1 MGYLHLGMLDLLKLL
16 GGFLAGLFRSQAA
29 REAEMAFLRQQLLV
43 LKRSAPTR
51 LRLRT
56 TDRLI
61 FVWLYRLFPSLL
73 GAAVIFKPETLVR
86 WHRSGFRLYWRW
98 KSRRRVGRPTV
109 PADIRDLIRMMNRDN
124 PLWGAPRIHGELLKL
139 GIDIAQ
145 STVAKYMVQR
155 RRPPSPGWRA
165 FLRNH
170 AAHIAAVDLFVVPTI
185 GFKLLY
191 GLVILRLE
199 RRRLVWTNVTANPTA
214 EWIARQIT
222 DAFPWDEAPRYLI
235 RDRDTS
241 YGMAVTR
248 RLRVMGIR
256 DRPITPRSPWQN
268 GHVERLIG
276 SIRRECLDHVVV
288 LGEKHLRLLLA
299 DYLTYYNGV
308 RTHLALDKDSPFHR
322 PAQTTGRIAS
332 VCRLG
337 CLHHQYVRMA

>member
-1 MGYLHLGMLDLLKLL
+1 MGYLRAGMIDLLKLL
-16 GGFLAGLFRSQAA
+16 GGFLVGLFRSQAA

-43 LKRSAPTR
+43 LKRSAPAR
-51 LRLRT
+51 LRLRNA
-56 TDRLI
+56 DRLI

-73 GAAVIFKPETLVR
+73 AATVIFQPKTLVR

-98 KSRRRVGRPTV
+98 KSRRRVGRPAV
-109 PADIRDLIRMMNRDN
+109 PAEIRDLIRTLSRDN

-145 STVAKYMVQR
+145 STVAKYISQR
-155 RRPPSPGWRA
+155 RHRPSPGWRA

-170 AAHIAAVDLFVVPTI
+170 TAHIAAVDLFVVPTI

-222 DAFPWDEAPRYLI
+222 EAFPWDEAPRYLL

-241 YGMAVTR
+241 YGAAVTR
-248 RLRVMGIR
+248 RLRTMGIR

-288 LGEKHLRLLLA
+288 FGEGHLRHLPA
-299 DYLTYYNGV
+299 KYCAYYNGA
-308 RTHLALDKDSPFHR
+308 RTHLALEKDSPLHR
-322 PAQTTGRIAS
+322 PVQAVGRIAS
-332 VCRLG
+332 VPWLG
-337 CLHHQYVRMA
+337 GLHHQYVRMA